1 MPGDCVKS
9 KQRKSWKTELP
20 HLMKDGKWR
29 TVRRAVEDMIE
40 MKNNDEYSVSLVRI
54 PTTTQVASFFARN
67 KYERRKYKEV
77 NEWRMKFS
85 E

>member
-1 MPGDCVKS
+1 VPEDCAKS
-9 KQRKSWKTELP
+9 KPRNSWKREIP

-29 TVRRAVEDMIE
+29 TVRRTVEDLIE
-40 MKNNDEYSVSLVRI
+40 MKKGDRESVTLVRI

-77 NEWRMKFS
+77 NEWRMKFL

>member
-1 MPGDCVKS
+1 VKS
-9 KQRKSWKTELP
+9 KPRNSWKRELP

-29 TVRRAVEDMIE
+29 TARRAVEDMIE
-40 MKNNDEYSVSLVRI
+40 MKKNDRDSVTLVRI

-67 KYERRKYKEV
+67 KYERRKDKEV

>member
-1 MPGDCVKS
+1 
-9 KQRKSWKTELP
+9 
-20 HLMKDGKWR
+20 MKDGKWR
-29 TVRRAVEDMIE
+29 TVRRTVEDLIE
-40 MKNNDEYSVSLVRI
+40 MKKGDKESVTLVRI

-77 NEWRMKFS
+77 NEWRMKFL